1 MYALP
6 CLVLMIILSLLVYL
20 WTYMYQTEKDYADN
34 YYISTYEVIPVNGNI
49 DTAYV
54 TGPYSYNKHVT
65 SYDPNDYSKGKIYSF
80 CGIIGIRKVRLI
92 CKNKIK
98 PIDEDLLETNITF
111 KNGANK

>member
-1 MYALP
+1 
-6 CLVLMIILSLLVYL
+6 
-20 WTYMYQTEKDYADN
+20 MYQTEKDYADN

-80 CGIIGIRKVRLI
+80 CGIIGIRKARLI
-92 CKNKIK
+92 CKKKIK
-98 PIDEDLLETNITF
+98 PIDKDLLETNITF